1 MSEYL
6 PDSHSRARA
15 PVVVLA
21 EDDEDTRR
29 VYGIILRHY
38 GFQVEEAVDGLEA
51 VDVVRRVGPDLVL
64 MDVNLPAMDGH
75 AASRTLKSQVETRSI
90 PILAFSADI
99 STTADMPT
107 GGNAFDGYILK
118 PISPLELVHRVS
130 EYIKRRRL
138 ALHGIGEAD
147 EVEVP
152 PLPRGHF
159 DVTA

>member
-15 PVVVLA
+15 PIVVLA

-38 GFQVEEAVDGLEA
+38 GFQVEEAIDGLEA
-51 VDVVRRVGPDLVL
+51 VDVVRRMRPDLVL
-64 MDVNLPAMDGH
+64 MDLNLPVMDGH
-75 AASRTLKSQVETRSI
+75 AASRTLKGNAETRSI

-99 STTADMPT
+99 TTTADMPT
-107 GGNAFDGYILK
+107 GGNVFDGYILK

-130 EYIKRRRL
+130 EYVERRHH
-138 ALHGIGEAD
+138 ALHAVGEAE
-147 EVEVP
+147 EVE
-152 PLPRGHF
+152 LPHLQRGRF

>member
-6 PDSHSRARA
+6 TDSHSRARA

-38 GFQVEEAVDGLEA
+38 GFEVAEAVDGLEA
-51 VDVVRRVGPDLVL
+51 VDVVRRVRPDLVL

-75 AASRTLKSQVETRSI
+75 AASRTLKAHTETRSI

-99 STTADMPT
+99 ATTADMPT

-118 PISPLELVHRVS
+118 PISPLELVQRVS
-130 EYIKRRRL
+130 AYVEHRRR
-138 ALHGIGEAD
+138 ALHGIGEAG

-152 PLPRGHF
+152 HLQRGRF

>member
-6 PDSHSRARA
+6 PDSHSRART

-51 VDVVRRVGPDLVL
+51 VDVVRRVRPDLVL

-75 AASRTLKSQVETRSI
+75 AASRTLKAHAETRSI

-99 STTADMPT
+99 ATTAEIPA

-130 EYIKRRRL
+130 EYIQRRRN
-138 ALHGIGEAD
+138 ALHVAEGGGGA
-147 EVEVP
+147 EVP
-152 PLPRGHF
+152 HLQRGHF